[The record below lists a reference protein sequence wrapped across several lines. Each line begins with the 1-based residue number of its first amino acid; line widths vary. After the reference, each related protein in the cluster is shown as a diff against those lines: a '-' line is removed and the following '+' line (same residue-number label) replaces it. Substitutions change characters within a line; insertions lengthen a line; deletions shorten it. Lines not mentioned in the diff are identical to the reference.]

1 MRRGIRVRGIEAA
14 SDDGV
19 GNGAAEEENETGVG
33 EAGGLIGR
41 KLSARAILRRIRD
54 SPGSYPSRPLLD
66 SSDVHRLPAC
76 PQGFS
81 THRECFS
88 RWDACESVCY
98 VFDRVASMIRP
109 RYSRR
114 RRRRRK
120 IHLCNKLYYWRALT
134 PIIVFSSV
142 MVTCLA
148 LSSAE
153 AT

>member
-1 MRRGIRVRGIEAA
+1 MWRGIRVRGIERA

-19 GNGAAEEENETGVG
+19 GTEQRRKRNETGVG

-66 SSDVHRLPAC
+66 SSDVHRLPVVAY

-88 RWDACESVCY
+88 R
-98 VFDRVASMIRP
+98 
-109 RYSRR
+109 
-114 RRRRRK
+114 
-120 IHLCNKLYYWRALT
+120 
-134 PIIVFSSV
+134 
-142 MVTCLA
+142 
-148 LSSAE
+148 
-153 AT
+153 